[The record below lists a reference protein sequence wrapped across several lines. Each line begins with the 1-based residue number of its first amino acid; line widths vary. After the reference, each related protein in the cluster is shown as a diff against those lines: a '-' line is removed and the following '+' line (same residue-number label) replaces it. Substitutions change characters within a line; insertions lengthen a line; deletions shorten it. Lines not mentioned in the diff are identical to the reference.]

1 MKLFLVRHGQTT
13 ANLEKVYSGHKDV
26 ELTDKGRREAEGIAH
41 ILANFKFD
49 RVYSSD
55 LCRAIETQKLALPGY
70 EAIQTP
76 LLREYDMGSL
86 VDMGFQE
93 AREAYG
99 DEFVITRDY
108 TQFGGENSKM
118 VCDRLREFTDNLA
131 ADPCD
136 YAIAFAHNGIMSCM
150 LENVI
155 GSEFDRTTV
164 KSNNCAIHVYEHD
177 GIKWR
182 LLAWNYMGRI

>member
-1 MKLFLVRHGQTT
+1 MKLFLVRHGQTY
-13 ANLEKVYSGHKDV
+13 ANLDKIYAGQKDV
-26 ELTDKGRREAEGIAH
+26 ELTDKGRKEAEGIRP

-55 LCRAIETQKLALPGY
+55 LCRAVETQKLALPEY

-76 LLREYDMGSL
+76 LIREYDMGSL
-86 VDMGFQE
+86 VGMGFQQAVE
-93 AREAYG
+93 TYG
-99 DEFVITRDY
+99 VGFTLTRDY

-118 VCDRLREFTDNLA
+118 VCDRIKEFTDMLV

-136 YAIAFAHNGIMSCM
+136 YVIAFAHNGIMSGM

-155 GSEFDRTTV
+155 GSEFDRTAV
-164 KSNNCAIHVYEHD
+164 KSHNCSIHVYEHD
-177 GIKWR
+177 GYKWR
-182 LLAWNYMGRI
+182 LLAWNYMGKL